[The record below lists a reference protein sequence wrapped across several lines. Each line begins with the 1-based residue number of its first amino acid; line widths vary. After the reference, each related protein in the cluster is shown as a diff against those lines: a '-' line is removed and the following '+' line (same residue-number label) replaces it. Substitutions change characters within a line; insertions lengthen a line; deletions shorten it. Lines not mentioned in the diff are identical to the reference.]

1 MMKLVHDCHLSNIRG
16 QSKTMD
22 IHPENREVELLE
34 AALAAT
40 RAHGLDWKNPA
51 WEPLVAHGPARPD
64 ARLRLRHGGKETTYH
79 VELKR
84 LLRPTMLGPVLTQM
98 KYLPAPALLV
108 TEYVTPP
115 MTERLREEGVQFID
129 AAGNAFLDQP
139 PLLVWV
145 KGQRPR
151 DMPKAGD
158 VRGRAFQ
165 ITGLKVLFA
174 LLCKPELVNEP
185 YREIAKLADVA
196 HGTVGW
202 VMPELPQLGFVGTLN
217 GRRRLL
223 NAARLM
229 QQWVE
234 AYAQK
239 LRPKLLLARYQA
251 DALDWTGKIDA
262 TKYGL
267 LLGGEPAARRLTHH
281 LRPGTATFY
290 GNTADKQLVLDQHLR
305 PDPNG
310 NVEIMR
316 RFWAFDGETPGQV
329 PALLVYADLLAIG
342 DARCRETAK
351 EMHDGLIVRF
361 K

>member
-1 MMKLVHDCHLSNIRG
+1 
-16 QSKTMD
+16 MD
-22 IHPENREVELLE
+22 THPENPEAELLD

-40 RAHGLDWKNPA
+40 RAHGLDWKNLA
-51 WEPLVAHGPARPD
+51 LNQVGHGPGRAD

-84 LLRPTMLGPVLTQM
+84 LLRPAMLGAVLAQL

-108 TEYVTPP
+108 TDHVTPP
-115 MTERLREEGVQFID
+115 MAERLREEGVEFID
-129 AAGNAFLDQP
+129 AAGNAFLNQP

-145 KGQRPR
+145 KGQRPP
-151 DMPKAGD
+151 DMPKTGE

-174 LLCKPELVNEP
+174 LLCKPELVNQP

-202 VMPELPQLGFVGTLN
+202 VMPELPRLGFLGTLN

-223 NAARLM
+223 NGPKLM

-251 DALDWTGKIDA
+251 TALDWAGKIDVA
-262 TKYGL
+262 QYGL
-267 LLGGEPAARRLTHH
+267 LLGGEPAAQQLTHH

-290 GNTADKQLVLDQHLR
+290 GNTAGKQLMLDQRLR
-305 PDPNG
+305 PDTNG

-316 RFWAFDGETPGQV
+316 RFWAFDGEMQGQV
-329 PALLVYADLLAIG
+329 PTLLVYADLLAIG
-342 DARCRETAK
+342 DARCLETAG
-351 EMHDGLIVRF
+351 ELYDGLVARF